1 MEVAADAT
9 VLIDIWRYR
18 RETKRLKDLRN
29 KLGQAAI
36 LIPWITQAE
45 FSRGAFHRGVKPEV
59 LARFYQGFT
68 LLPLEQGTI
77 DLYVHLWGG
86 MARKGEMVDYPD
98 LWIACTALERQV
110 PLVTRNP
117 RHFRTIPDLKVIG
130 YEIL

>member
-1 MEVAADAT
+1 MEVAADTT

-18 RETKRLKDLRN
+18 RDTKRLKDLRD

-45 FSRGAFHRGVKPEV
+45 FSRGAIHSGVKPEV

-68 LLPLEQGTI
+68 LLPLQQGAI
-77 DLYVHLWGG
+77 DLYAQLWGKL
-86 MARKGEMVDYPD
+86 ARKGEMVDYPD
-98 LWIACTALERQV
+98 LWIACAALERQV
-110 PLVTRNP
+110 PLATRNP
-117 RHFRTIPDLKVIG
+117 RHFRTIPDLKVIR